1 MIIIF
6 SILGMSD
13 ACLKYFKFT
22 IAQRLTNS
30 VEKSLYS
37 EYVHKIFNLKYN
49 YYQNIKSGELM
60 TRLKEGIQ
68 ITNMIST
75 ILTNLIVD
83 FLTIIISIII
93 LFCISSTLSIVIV
106 ISCLLCGLIINY
118 FFNKMVH
125 SGYEI
130 SKSKAELDS
139 EIISSLSKIETI
151 KTFNEEEVVEEKINK
166 LVESYIEKRNLNL
179 ELSKD
184 SIAYQ
189 NIVIQLSN
197 IILITIGILFIS
209 INYMSI
215 GSLVIFLN
223 ISGMLFSNILEVVGI
238 QVDIEMFVVG
248 YKRFLLILNEFE
260 IDNENDSLFV
270 FNEKIKSI
278 EFQNFSLSYE
288 ANILLT
294 ISI

>member
-1 MIIIF
+1 
-6 SILGMSD
+6 
-13 ACLKYFKFT
+13 
-22 IAQRLTNS
+22 
-30 VEKSLYS
+30 
-37 EYVHKIFNLKYN
+37 
-49 YYQNIKSGELM
+49 
-60 TRLKEGIQ
+60 
-68 ITNMIST
+68 
-75 ILTNLIVD
+75 
-83 FLTIIISIII
+83 
-93 LFCISSTLSIVIV
+93 
-106 ISCLLCGLIINY
+106 
-118 FFNKMVH
+118 MVH

-260 IDNENDSLFV
+260 IDNEDDSLFV
-270 FNEKIKSI
+270 FNEKIKT
-278 EFQNFSLSYE
+278 E
-288 ANILLT
+288 
-294 ISI
+294 